1 MEWPDDVDAPDTSAA
16 NPASRS
22 GVRTS
27 AAWLIM
33 PVTYLII
40 AAVLSI
46 VAYLIVWSHQETGNK
61 ARHAA
66 QDIAR
71 ALEIDISRN
80 VELYGSA
87 LQRLTNVL
95 ERPAVASLSPDLRNT
110 LLFGLAGAELGPI
123 RIIDPQGNIVADSET
138 GRQRAENVADQ
149 DYFSAQQE
157 GKGVDLFISR
167 PFKDRLGY
175 GADSIALSRRIADQD
190 GAFAGVASA
199 VLRLNHFRT
208 LFQHIDVGPHGV
220 ITFASTNGDILVRQP
235 GLTPGGD
242 LGLSLTHIPMFQR
255 MLAEKTGFFTA
266 AYPVDGI
273 DRMRAFRQIG
283 GLPLMIV
290 VALAVDDV
298 YAEWWRRATWAI
310 VLSALVCV
318 GIVILAWR
326 FQRELRRRELAERDL
341 AALAKDLSGIAVTDP
356 LTGLGN
362 RRQFDSLLQR
372 EWRRAIRAKSS
383 LSLLM
388 IDIDHFKEF
397 NDRFG
402 HPQGDQVL
410 RILAK
415 AISSGIRRPA
425 DSGARYGGEE
435 FAVILPDTDLS
446 GAATVAEN
454 IRAAFKNDETA
465 DPLGGTLPTISI
477 GASSCRPSGEGQS
490 ALLRSADQ
498 ALYAAK
504 ERGRNR
510 VEAAAMGASDH

>member
-1 MEWPDDVDAPDTSAA
+1 
-16 NPASRS
+16 
-22 GVRTS
+22 
-27 AAWLIM
+27 
-33 PVTYLII
+33 
-40 AAVLSI
+40 
-46 VAYLIVWSHQETGNK
+46 
-61 ARHAA
+61 
-66 QDIAR
+66 
-71 ALEIDISRN
+71 
-80 VELYGSA
+80 
-87 LQRLTNVL
+87 
-95 ERPAVASLSPDLRNT
+95 
-110 LLFGLAGAELGPI
+110 LAGAELGPI
-123 RIIDPQGNIVADSET
+123 RIIDPHGNIVADSET

-175 GADSIALSRRIADQD
+175 GADSIALSRRITDPNGD
-190 GAFAGVASA
+190 FAGVASA

-220 ITFASTNGDILVRQP
+220 ITFASTNGEILVRQP
-235 GLTPGGD
+235 SLTSGGD
-242 LGLSLTHIPMFQR
+242 LGLPLTHIPMFQR

-290 VALAVDDV
+290 VALSVNDV

-310 VLSALVCV
+310 ILSSIVCV
-318 GIVILAWR
+318 GIIILAWR

-402 HPQGDQVL
+402 HPHGDQVL
-410 RILAK
+410 RILAI
-415 AISSGIRRPA
+415 AINRGIRRPA

-435 FAVILPDTDLS
+435 FAVILPETDLS
-446 GAATVAEN
+446 GAAIVAEN
-454 IRAAFKNDETA
+454 IRVAFKNEEA
-465 DPLGGTLPTISI
+465 ARGLGGTLPTISI
-477 GASSCRPSGEGQS
+477 GASSCRPSGDGQS

-498 ALYAAK
+498 ALYSAK

-510 VEAAAMGASDH
+510 VEATAMGASDH